1 MSDISVLFSIEH
13 LMYFGI
19 GFLAATVISIV
30 IVPFALKRAERLTR
44 RRVIST
50 MPLSLNETA
59 AEKDALRATFAVA
72 VRKLELRTDELVKR
86 VAAQASQL
94 GRNNNVNTRLK
105 EALDEK
111 SELVA
116 ALEIREGALMS
127 RENSLIRE
135 LLALRDEAR
144 INRDSLSPMHF
155 PPARSP
161 WN

>member
-1 MSDISVLFSIEH
+1 
-13 LMYFGI
+13 
-19 GFLAATVISIV
+19 
-30 IVPFALKRAERLTR
+30 
-44 RRVIST
+44 

-144 INRDSLSPMHF
+144 INRDSLSLMHF